1 MVDVPSARTGWPG
14 AHFTSSDNGESVR
27 VDNQVALQRADNT
40 EMLKSTRDPESAMTA
55 AGAVTEITRDGSTAI
70 LLAEDD
76 PVTRMLMTRFLKK
89 AGYEVDAV
97 ADGTEALEHMTKR
110 YYPLLVTDWEMPE
123 MDGIELCKAV
133 RNLQLDG
140 YVYALLLTARNA
152 KEHIIAGLEAGADDY
167 LVKPVHEP
175 ELVARLNTGRRIL
188 ALEHSLRAANERNRI
203 LSITDALTGA
213 FNRRYMMEQL
223 PRELERCRRYANP
236 LSVIMCDVDHFKQV
250 NDVKGH
256 SAGDDVL
263 QQFVWRMQK
272 SIRATSDWVA
282 RIGGEE
288 VRDRAARDR
297 PSGRHVRRREDPH
310 PHERRA
316 VRDPRGR
323 RGGDQQFRC
332 GLDRAARPGPR
343 DEVRDAHPRGGS
355 VPLHEQAVGP
365 QPRHGHRDPHGARA
379 DGEPFSPP
387 RAAAR

>member
-1 MVDVPSARTGWPG
+1 MA
-14 AHFTSSDNGESVR
+14 
-27 VDNQVALQRADNT
+27 AD
-40 EMLKSTRDPESAMTA
+40 
-55 AGAVTEITRDGSTAI
+55 AGAVTDLTHDRSAAI

-97 ADGTEALEHMTKR
+97 ADGTEALEHMTER
-110 YYPLLVTDWEMPE
+110 YYPFLVTDWEMPE

-175 ELVARLNTGRRIL
+175 ELIARLNTGRRIL

-203 LSITDALTGA
+203 LSVTDPLTGA

-223 PRELERCRRYANP
+223 PRELERCRRYGNP
-236 LSVIMCDVDHFKQV
+236 LSVMMCDVDHFKQV

-263 QQFVWRMQK
+263 QQFVARMQR
-272 SIRATSDWVA
+272 SIRANSDWVA
-282 RIGGEE
+282 RLGGEE
-288 VRDRAARDR
+288 FLIVLPETGFEGAMFVAEKIRAIMTSVPFVTREGDVVATGSFGVASTESHGPDLAMKSETLIRAADQCLYTSKQ
-297 PSGRHVRRREDPH
+297 SGRN
-310 PHERRA
+310 RA
-316 VRDPRGR
+316 SGIEIPTVHAQSANG
-323 RGGDQQFRC
+323 
-332 GLDRAARPGPR
+332 
-343 DEVRDAHPRGGS
+343 
-355 VPLHEQAVGP
+355 
-365 QPRHGHRDPHGARA
+365 
-379 DGEPFSPP
+379 
-387 RAAAR
+387 

>member
-1 MVDVPSARTGWPG
+1 MSADPG
-14 AHFTSSDNGESVR
+14 V
-27 VDNQVALQRADNT
+27 
-40 EMLKSTRDPESAMTA
+40 
-55 AGAVTEITRDGSTAI
+55 VTDLTQDRSTAI

-97 ADGTEALEHMTKR
+97 ADGTEALEHMTKQ
-110 YYPLLVTDWEMPE
+110 YYPFLVTDWEMPE

-175 ELVARLNTGRRIL
+175 ELIARLNTGRRIL

-203 LSITDALTGA
+203 LSVTDPLTGA

-223 PRELERCRRYANP
+223 PRELERCRRYGNP

-263 QQFVWRMQK
+263 QQFVARMQR

-282 RIGGEE
+282 RLGGEE
-288 VRDRAARDR
+288 FLIVLPETGFQGAMFVAEKIRAIMTSVPFVTREGDVVATSSFGVASTELHGPDLAMKSETLIRAADQCLYTSKQ
-297 PSGRHVRRREDPH
+297 SGRN
-310 PHERRA
+310 RA
-316 VRDPRGR
+316 TGVEIPTVHAQSASG
-323 RGGDQQFRC
+323 
-332 GLDRAARPGPR
+332 
-343 DEVRDAHPRGGS
+343 
-355 VPLHEQAVGP
+355 
-365 QPRHGHRDPHGARA
+365 
-379 DGEPFSPP
+379 
-387 RAAAR
+387 